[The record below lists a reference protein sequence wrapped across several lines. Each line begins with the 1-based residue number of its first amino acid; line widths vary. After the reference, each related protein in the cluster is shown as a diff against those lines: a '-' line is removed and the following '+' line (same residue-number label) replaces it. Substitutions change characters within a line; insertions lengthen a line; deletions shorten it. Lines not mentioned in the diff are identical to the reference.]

1 VDRPRAA
8 VVTGAGSGIGRAL
21 AGRLRSRYER
31 LVVAD
36 VDEVALRAV
45 ADELGATPVVTDVSD
60 PAAVEHL
67 AEVAGA
73 PGLLCLN
80 AGVLGQDLGAPWE
93 SSPDDWRRVLDV
105 NVGGVVNGLR
115 AFVPRMLAAEGAGGI
130 LVTASLAGLL
140 TWPGGGPYGAS
151 KHAVVAVA
159 EAAALALAET
169 QVHVTALCPALVRT
183 GMSEVGEDPVD
194 VADQALAAVER
205 GDFLV
210 VPDEWRAAISAR
222 AAGLLTGDQPTVP
235 LPSDAGP
242 MEDR

>member
-1 VDRPRAA
+1 
-8 VVTGAGSGIGRAL
+8 
-21 AGRLRSRYER
+21 
-31 LVVAD
+31 
-36 VDEVALRAV
+36 
-45 ADELGATPVVTDVSD
+45 VVTDVSD

-73 PGLLCLN
+73 PGMLCLN

-115 AFVPRMLAAEGAGGI
+115 AFVPRMLAAEGPGGI

-151 KHAVVAVA
+151 KHAAVAVA
-159 EAAALALAET
+159 EAAALALEGR
-169 QVHVTALCPALVRT
+169 QIRVTVLCPALVRT
-183 GMSEVGEDPVD
+183 GMSDIGEDPAD
-194 VADQALAAVER
+194 VADQALAAVDR

-210 VPDEWRAAISAR
+210 VPDEWRAALSAR
-222 AAGLLTGDQPTVP
+222 TAGLLAGDQPTVP
-235 LPSDAGP
+235 TPRSP
-242 MEDR
+242 P